1 MKIRHNQ
8 ELLLPGDCM
17 SAIPSSLRRR
27 IRSHI
32 STIAPPVKRLL
43 SPGHSPNLPRSGI
56 CPSSAV
62 LLFPFYEAF
71 VPRSKTCS
79 ESSGDFEKTPPC
91 SQTTKRSRS
100 RRYEVEERDYHLK
113 LPQNSPSAK
122 IEGYRLWAIRYR
134 FLFLS
139 FCAAAVPSGTINH
152 PAV

>member
-1 MKIRHNQ
+1 
-8 ELLLPGDCM
+8 M

-32 STIAPPVKRLL
+32 SIIAPPVKRLL

-100 RRYEVEERDYHLK
+100 PRYGVGEGLPLEVAPK
-113 LPQNSPSAK
+113 LPERKDRRVQALGHSLP
-122 IEGYRLWAIRYR
+122 LP
-134 FLFLS
+134 LS